1 MEAIDN
7 CNPNVGLDWEEVDM
21 LNVIEA
27 AESGIEGAKK
37 ELERRQRLFEED
49 TIRAKALDQSAIT
62 IEWIED

>member
-1 MEAIDN
+1 MKDEN
-7 CNPNVGLDWEEVDM
+7 CNVDDMNWEEALMEDV
-21 LNVIEA
+21 LAGAEA
-27 AESGIEGAKK
+27 GIEDARK

>member
-1 MEAIDN
+1 MKDEN
-7 CNPNVGLDWEEVDM
+7 CNVDDMNWEEALMEDV
-21 LNVIEA
+21 LAGVEA
-27 AESGIEGAKK
+27 GIEDARK